1 MPWIVWQAQCVRLFP
16 RSNANVGGIQV
27 RPLFRQLE
35 SPLLRAF
42 VFFECQAFGVRPD
55 ELSRVARC

>member
-27 RPLFRQLE
+27 RPLFRQFE
-35 SPLLRAF
+35 SPPLRAF
-42 VFFECQAFGVRPD
+42 VFIECKTFGVSSD
-55 ELSRVARC
+55 ELSRRVMR